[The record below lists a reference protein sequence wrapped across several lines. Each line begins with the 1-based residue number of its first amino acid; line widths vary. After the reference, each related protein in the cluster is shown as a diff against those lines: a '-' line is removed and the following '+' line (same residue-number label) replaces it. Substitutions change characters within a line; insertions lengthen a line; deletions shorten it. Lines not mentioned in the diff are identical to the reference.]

1 MSGVLDVSSSALVAQ
16 RNRLNVISNN
26 LANQFSV
33 FDAQGNNEPY
43 RRKVPVFAPGDPS
56 RGTEQGVHIREV
68 IEDQSP
74 FRKQY
79 VGKDHPLADD
89 KGYMK
94 LPNID
99 PTIEMANAME
109 ASRAYEANITAI
121 EVTKSMLN
129 AAGNILA

>member
-16 RNRLNVISNN
+16 RNRLNIISNN

-33 FDAQGNNEPY
+33 FDAEGNHAPY

-56 RGTEQGVHIREV
+56 RGTDRGVHIREV

-74 FRKQY
+74 FRKQF
-79 VGKDHPLADD
+79 VGKGHPLADD

-94 LPNID
+94 MPNID
-99 PTIEMANAME
+99 PTVEMANAME

-121 EVTKSMLN
+121 EVTKSMMN
-129 AAGNILA
+129 AAANILA

>member
-1 MSGVLDVSSSALVAQ
+1 MPGVLDVSSSALVAQ

-33 FDAQGNNEPY
+33 FDAEGNNAPY

-56 RGTEQGVHIREV
+56 RGIEAGVHIREV
-68 IEDQSP
+68 MEDPSP
-74 FRKQY
+74 FRKQF
-79 VGKDHPLADD
+79 VGKDHPLADE

-94 LPNID
+94 LPNVD

-121 EVTKSMLN
+121 EVTKSMMN
-129 AAGNILA
+129 AAANILA